1 MKKYVEYINESNDE
15 DTNFT
20 PIFKLLSDFSNQLKN
35 SYASIVEINNR
46 VAGKKTQGEDNPEVK
61 PTKKVDANGNLI
73 MVGKKYIYRSGEGKD
88 DFEVEILNLN
98 MEDAPDKIQVLNLDI
113 NSKFLAI
120 PNKLELSKV
129 HATV

>member
-1 MKKYVEYINESNDE
+1 
-15 DTNFT
+15 
-20 PIFKLLSDFSNQLKN
+20 LLSDFSNQLKN

-46 VAGKKTQGEDNPEVK
+46 VAGKKTQGEDKPEVK